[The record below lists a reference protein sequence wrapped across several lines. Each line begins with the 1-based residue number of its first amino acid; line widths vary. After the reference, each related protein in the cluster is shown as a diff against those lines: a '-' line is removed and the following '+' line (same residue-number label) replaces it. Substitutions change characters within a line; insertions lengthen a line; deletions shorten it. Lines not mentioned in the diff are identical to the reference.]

1 MNSKNLHGSLLNHFM
16 RIYYERDAMD
26 VRVSTEKK
34 IFLGFGIAVSAL
46 AVSGFMAFRTA
57 GSYLQSSEWVFHTQ
71 KVLRSLDTSWSLINE
86 AESAQRAY
94 LLTSS
99 PFYYRERQESIR
111 HLEKVVDEFPEK
123 VMDNP
128 LEERRALEI
137 QQHVQIRLHILNTV
151 LSTYKKHGLEAA
163 QALLRAGAGIGEMT
177 AIRDLV
183 NEMHATEKNLL
194 RERTEA
200 SRVAGEEALWVVAA
214 AAMFLMIL
222 LGGLFWRIR
231 AEMRDR
237 LAAENALEESLLI
250 EKSQGKI
257 LSLFSG
263 STSELSR
270 TLKTVLDILA
280 EDHPFPVSAFYR
292 YDEWQGVYLLEAH
305 KGTDDQLE
313 KSFHRGEG
321 ILGEATMADSLQ
333 RLKQPGSTPGF
344 LIKTGVYQF
353 PPVEIVMIPIRFQE
367 QRFGVIVLG
376 AIRAIDD
383 QEAAFLEKLSLQ
395 LGVAFNSFFQ
405 KENQQIMAA
414 ELRAHSGELLEKNR
428 LLKMADQAKS
438 DFLANMSHELRTPL
452 NAVIGFSE
460 LLKDR
465 VLGELAPEQA
475 DAAKDIFESGQH
487 LLSLINDILDLSKVE
502 AGMMELE
509 LEATD
514 LQNLLQNALG
524 VVREKAAAH
533 QISFSI
539 EVDLDSPPVVLDQRK
554 TKQILYNLLSN
565 AVKFNVKG
573 GRVILRARRHSNLKE
588 PEFWDFPTWLEISV
602 TDTGIGISKKDLER
616 LFQPFVQADS
626 GLDRHY
632 EGTGL
637 GLSLVKRMV
646 ELHGGR
652 VTLESV
658 LGEGSTFHVWLPW
671 RTDAQE
677 WGMVIAPALPRKKS
691 GRMALVVESDD
702 ESSLLLDRYLTS
714 DGFRVRRSKT
724 AMEGL
729 TMAREEIPDLII
741 LEMNLPDVDGWDFLS
756 AQRNDELLSGI
767 PVVITTMDSREGSG
781 FSLGSV
787 QVLQKPVDMNDLK
800 KTLNKLG
807 LSLPQKEQHLVLV
820 VDDDARAVKILR
832 NQLTNGGYEV
842 LSAYG
847 GQDAVLMARN
857 FHPELILLDLMMPD
871 FSGFD
876 VVEALQSDS
885 STNAIP
891 VIVLTAKVITTQDR
905 CRLNGSILQILE
917 KAGFQSDRFLGEVH
931 RALSSGVHVKRHIPA
946 PAGLGKET
954 TP

>member
-1 MNSKNLHGSLLNHFM
+1 MRAEDERVAMGM
-16 RIYYERDAMD
+16 RI
-26 VRVSTEKK
+26 STEKK
-34 IFLGFGIAVSAL
+34 IFLGFGIAVAAL
-46 AVSGFMAFRTA
+46 AISAFMAFRTA
-57 GSYLQSSEWVFHTQ
+57 GSYLQSAEWVAHTQ
-71 KVLRSLDTSWSLINE
+71 KVLRSLDTAWALINE
-86 AESAQRAY
+86 AESDQRAY

-99 PFYYRERQESIR
+99 PFYLRERQDSIR
-111 HLEKVVDEFPEK
+111 HLERVVDGFPK
-123 VMDNP
+123 TVTDNP

-137 QQHVQIRLHILNTV
+137 REHLQMRLQILDSV
-151 LSTYKKHGLEAA
+151 LSIYREKGLGAA

-177 AIRDLV
+177 AIHDLV
-183 NEMHATEKNLL
+183 NKMHGTEKNLL

-200 SRVAGEEALWVVAA
+200 SRVAGEETLWVIAA
-214 AAMFLMIL
+214 AAIFLMAL

-231 AEMRDR
+231 AEMDDR
-237 LAAENALEESLLI
+237 LEAENALEESLLI

-263 STSELSR
+263 SSSGLSW
-270 TLKTVLDILA
+270 TLKTVLEILA
-280 EDHPFPVSAFYR
+280 EDHPFPISAFYR
-292 YDEWQGVYLLEAH
+292 YDEWQGAFLLEAH
-305 KGTDDQLE
+305 KGTDDRLE

-321 ILGEATMADSLQ
+321 ILGEAAMADSLQ
-333 RLKQPGSTPGF
+333 RLKQPGDTPGL
-344 LIKTGVYQF
+344 LIRTGIYQF
-353 PPVEIVMIPIRFQE
+353 LPVEIAMIPVRFQE

-376 AIRAIDD
+376 AIRTISDR
-383 QEAAFLEKLSLQ
+383 EASFLEKLSLQ
-395 LGVAFNSFFQ
+395 LGAALNSFFQ
-405 KENQQIMAA
+405 KENQQIMAS
-414 ELRAHSGELLEKNR
+414 ELRAHSGELLQKNQMLR
-428 LLKMADQAKS
+428 MADQAKS

-460 LLKDR
+460 LLKDG
-465 VLGELAPEQA
+465 VLGGLAPEQEE
-475 DAAKDIFESGQH
+475 AALDIFESGQH

-502 AGMMELE
+502 AGMMKLE

-524 VVREKAAAH
+524 VVREKATAH
-533 QISFSI
+533 QISLSI
-539 EVDLDSPPVVLDQRK
+539 EVGPDFPPMVLDQRK

-573 GRVILRARRHSNLKE
+573 GRVILRAQRHSDLKK
-588 PEFWDFPTWLEISV
+588 PEFSDFPTWLEISV
-602 TDTGIGISKKDLER
+602 TDTGIGISNKDLDR
-616 LFQPFVQADS
+616 LFQPFVQVDS

-637 GLSLVKRMV
+637 GLSLLKRMV

-652 VTLESV
+652 VSVESV

-671 RTDAQE
+671 RTDIE
-677 WGMVIAPALPRKKS
+677 DHEILLAPALPRNKS
-691 GRMALVVESDD
+691 DRMTLVIESDD
-702 ESSLLLDRYLTS
+702 ESSLLLERYLAD

-729 TMAREEIPDLII
+729 ATARQEKPDLII
-741 LEMNLPDVDGWDFLS
+741 LEMNLPDMDGWDFLL

-787 QVLQKPVDMNDLK
+787 QVLQKPVDTNELK
-800 KTLNKLG
+800 KILNKLG
-807 LSLPQKEQHLVLV
+807 LSSSQKERHLILV
-820 VDDDARAVKILR
+820 VDDDAHAVEILR
-832 NQLTNGGYEV
+832 RQLTNGGYEV

-876 VVEALQSDS
+876 VVEALQSDR

-891 VIVLTAKVITTQDR
+891 VIVLTAKVITAEDR
-905 CRLNGSILQILE
+905 RRLNGSILQILE
-917 KAGFQSDRFLGEVH
+917 KAGFQSDRFLGEVY
-931 RALSSGVHVKRHIPA
+931 RALSSGVSVQEK
-946 PAGLGKET
+946 GT
-954 TP
+954 S